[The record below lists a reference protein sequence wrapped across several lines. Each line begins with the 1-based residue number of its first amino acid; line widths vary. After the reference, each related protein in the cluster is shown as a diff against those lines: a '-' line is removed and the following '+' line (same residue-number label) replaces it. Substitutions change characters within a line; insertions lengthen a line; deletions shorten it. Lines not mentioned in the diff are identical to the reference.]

1 MANIHYKSL
10 PEKTADLLSDY
21 LYQQN
26 FRSGEK
32 LPGEIVLAK
41 QFDVSRNTIRSAIK
55 ILKENG
61 TLEVQRGSGTFMAA
75 RKNLSSDPLGLTLI
89 SDKQK
94 LGKDL
99 IDVRLMVEPKL
110 AALAAE
116 YATPFDIK
124 NLEEICNHL
133 ETAAQKGDSYF
144 QHDITFHNYIAGC
157 SHNLVI
163 HSFFPAINQGIL
175 LQEHVTQV
183 RLKDTTIKMHR
194 RIFQALKNHHPSE
207 AEEAM
212 TLHLLHVKERF

>member
-124 NLEEICNHL
+124 NLEEICKVN
-133 ETAAQKGDSYF
+133 SNPRVPF
-144 QHDITFHNYIAGC
+144 
-157 SHNLVI
+157 V
-163 HSFFPAINQGIL
+163 
-175 LQEHVTQV
+175 LQESHFVNEIPV
-183 RLKDTTIKMHR
+183 L
-194 RIFQALKNHHPSE
+194 
-207 AEEAM
+207 
-212 TLHLLHVKERF
+212 